1 MAKEQG
7 DIMTAPLR
15 KTRRR
20 IAYWIMTLLTAV
32 VLWMMLPGDIEPLEQ
47 ALAMVIVP
55 SLITVIAVFIGGE
68 TYSDHS
74 ERKHKNA

>member
-1 MAKEQG
+1 MSQ
-7 DIMTAPLR
+7 PLR

-20 IAYWIMTLLTAV
+20 MAYGLMIQISLV
-32 VLWMMLPGDIEPLEQ
+32 VLWMLFPGDIGEKEQ

-55 SLITVIAVFIGGE
+55 ALITGLVAFITGE

-74 ERKHKNA
+74 HRVNTDA

>member
-1 MAKEQG
+1 VS
-7 DIMTAPLR
+7 PLR

-20 IAYWIMTLLTAV
+20 IAYWLMTLLSAIV
-32 VLWMMLPGDIEPLEQ
+32 VWMMLPGDIEPLEQ

-55 SLITVIAVFIGGE
+55 SMIGGVIAFITGE

-74 ERKHKNA
+74 ERKHKND

>member
-1 MAKEQG
+1 MSQ
-7 DIMTAPLR
+7 PLR

-20 IAYWIMTLLTAV
+20 IAYWIMLLITMV
-32 VLWMMLPGDIEPLEQ
+32 IVWMTLPGDIGQLEQ

-55 SLITVIAVFIGGE
+55 SLITAIIAFITGE

-74 ERKHKNA
+74 ERKHSGDKNA

>member
-1 MAKEQG
+1 VL
-7 DIMTAPLR
+7 PLR

-20 IAYWIMTLLTAV
+20 LAYWLMMLLTAV
-32 VLWMMLPGDIEPLEQ
+32 VVWMVLPGDIEPLEQ

-55 SLITVIAVFIGGE
+55 SMIAGVIAFITGE

-74 ERKHKNA
+74 ERKHKDA

>member
-1 MAKEQG
+1 MIPE
-7 DIMTAPLR
+7 R

-20 IAYWIMTLLTAV
+20 IAYWMMGLVTAV
-32 VLWMMLPGDIEPLEQ
+32 IMWMMLPGDIHPLEQ

-55 SLITVIAVFIGGE
+55 SLVTGIIAFITGE

-74 ERKHKNA
+74 ARVNKDG

>member
-1 MAKEQG
+1 MSQ
-7 DIMTAPLR
+7 PLR

-20 IAYWIMTLLTAV
+20 IAYALLIQLSLII
-32 VLWMMLPGDIEPLEQ
+32 LWMVLPGDIGEKEQ

-55 SLITVIAVFIGGE
+55 ALITGVVAFITGE

-74 ERKHKNA
+74 QRINSDV